1 MIEINL
7 LPGQKKKKKRAGV
20 GVTMP
25 DFGALIAKVKDPLLL
40 GAVGSWVAALVVI
53 GFIYTWETRRVSAME
68 QDVARVEADARRFQ
82 ALINQKRRE
91 EKLRDSLVAEL
102 DAIRAIDADR
112 YVWPHILEEITKAL
126 PDYTW
131 LESVAVQ
138 SGGPVSGAPA
148 RPPRPGAAAAADNDS
163 TANRLIR
170 VVIDGRTGD
179 MGGYTRFLR
188 QLADSPWLTNIVA
201 GPTKTVVESDK
212 PVLTFTVTVTFR
224 QADSAFIRTA
234 PVLES
239 VR

>member
-7 LPGQKKKKKRAGV
+7 LPGQKRKTRAGA
-20 GVTMP
+20 GLRMP
-25 DFGALIAKVKDPLLL
+25 DVAALAARIKDPLLL
-40 GAVGSWVAALVVI
+40 GAVGAWVVVLVAV
-53 GFIYTWETRRVSAME
+53 GFVYRAESRKLA
-68 QDVARVEADARRFQ
+68 VAQRELSRVEADARRFQ
-82 ALINQKRRE
+82 ALISQKRKE

-131 LESVAVQ
+131 LESVGVLP
-138 SGGPVSGAPA
+138 GGGAQGAGGGGQPA
-148 RPPRPGAAAAADNDS
+148 DSAAAAKPVV
-163 TANRLIR
+163 R
-170 VVIDGRTGD
+170 VLIDGRTAD

-188 QLADSPWLTNIVA
+188 QLNDSPWLTDVVA
-201 GPTKTVVESDK
+201 GPTKTVIENDK
-212 PVLTFTVTVTFR
+212 PVLSFTVTVTFR

>member
-7 LPGQKKKKKRAGV
+7 LPGKKRKKRAAGA
-20 GVTMP
+20 GFAMP
-25 DFGALIAKVKDPLLL
+25 DFKALLTKVKDPLLL
-40 GAVGSWVAALVVI
+40 GAVGAWAVVLVGI
-53 GFIYTWETRRVSAME
+53 GFIYLTESRKLAAMQ
-68 QDVARVEADARRFQ
+68 QDLARVEADARRFE

-102 DAIRAIDADR
+102 DAIRTIDSDR
-112 YVWPHILEEITKAL
+112 YVWPHILEEVTKAL

-131 LESVAVQ
+131 IESVSMVA
-138 SGGPVSGAPA
+138 SGT
-148 RPPRPGAAAAADNDS
+148 AAADS
-163 TANRLIR
+163 TVKPALNIM
-170 VVIDGRTGD
+170 VDGRTGD

-188 QLADSPWLTNIVA
+188 QLGDSPWLTNVVA
-201 GPTKTVVESDK
+201 GATKTVIENDR
-212 PVLTFTVTVTFR
+212 PVLSFTISVTFR

>member
-7 LPGQKKKKKRAGV
+7 LPGQKRKTRAAAGFRL
-20 GVTMP
+20 P
-25 DFGALIAKVKDPLLL
+25 DVGALVARIKDPLLL
-40 GAVGSWVAALVVI
+40 GAVGAWVVVLVVV
-53 GFIYTWETRRVSAME
+53 GFVYRTESRKLAAAQQELS
-68 QDVARVEADARRFQ
+68 RVEADARRFQ
-82 ALINQKRRE
+82 ALINQKRKE

-102 DAIRAIDADR
+102 DAIRAIDSDR

-131 LESVAVQ
+131 LESVGVLP
-138 SGGPVSGAPA
+138 GGGAQTA
-148 RPPRPGAAAAADNDS
+148 GGGGQTADSAAAKPVV
-163 TANRLIR
+163 RVLIE
-170 VVIDGRTGD
+170 GRTAD

-188 QLADSPWLTNIVA
+188 QLNDSPWLTDVVA
-201 GPTKTVVESDK
+201 GPTKTVIEHDK
-212 PVLTFTVTVTFR
+212 PVLSFTVTAAFR